1 MAIPYLSN
9 IDLQQ
14 NEIQNAVVHNQ
25 ASNPSTPIA
34 GQIYYNTGTNKL
46 LVYNGT
52 EWLDTTGDIRKITAG
67 AGLTGTADTGDVTL
81 NIGQGNGITVAADTI
96 AVNAEATQFS
106 FVSGVLTITDGAIGS
121 AELAATGVTAN
132 SYGSATAIPTFTV
145 DADGRLTAAGEV
157 GITTTLTVDAD
168 GATTANVSLADDDL
182 QILGTA
188 NEIET
193 TVSKTG
199 TDVQVVIGLPSDVT
213 ISNDLF
219 VLGNLQV
226 TGTTTTS
233 NVETVSTSNGVIF
246 EGTVA
251 DANELTLLAG
261 VLTAD
266 RTVTLPD
273 ASGTV
278 ALLSDINDATLTV
291 EGTSGLTGSGTFTAN
306 DADTTTITLSHADT
320 SSVSNVDN
328 SGLNVIQDLT
338 FDGFGHV
345 QTVGSQDITTSVD
358 ARITNRE
365 YAATIGDGINTSYSI
380 SAATH
385 NLGNTL
391 QILVQLYDVTSGATV
406 YADVVRN
413 TTTYAVEISFSSAPS
428 TNAIGVLMTKIG

>member
-246 EGTVA
+246 EGNVA

-261 VLTAD
+261 TLTAD

-278 ALLSDINDATLTV
+278 ALTSDISDTPGRITKKITGDA
-291 EGTSGLTGSGTFTAN
+291 S
-306 DADTTTITLSHADT
+306 
-320 SSVSNVDN
+320 
-328 SGLNVIQDLT
+328 
-338 FDGFGHV
+338 
-345 QTVGSQDITTSVD
+345 TTSFTVTHSFGTPIVSVQVLD
-358 ARITNRE
+358 
-365 YAATIGDGINTSYSI
+365 YGDNGT
-380 SAATH
+380 
-385 NLGNTL
+385 
-391 QILVQLYDVTSGATV
+391 GATYEVV
-406 YADVVRN
+406 YTDVQRSSDN
-413 TTTYAVEISFSSAPS
+413 AVTIAFGTAPS
-428 TNAIGVLMTKIG
+428 ATQDYLVLVSKFPAIS